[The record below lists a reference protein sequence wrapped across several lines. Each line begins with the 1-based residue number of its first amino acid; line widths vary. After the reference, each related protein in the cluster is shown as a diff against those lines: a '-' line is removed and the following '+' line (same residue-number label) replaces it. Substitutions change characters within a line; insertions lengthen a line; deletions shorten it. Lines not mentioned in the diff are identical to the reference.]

1 MTQESDAACQPFRGP
16 LRYFFVVT
24 FIRRT
29 SPLLALISC
38 LAACGSGEQGN
49 PIRTAFAEEASS
61 PTDSLAFGFRFPSAS
76 GPGVRLYTF
85 PNMEELDWRFDIPD
99 LATLEII
106 GFAAEE
112 RHVYL
117 RTRDSGLVALD
128 LESGLDN
135 RVDSAVVAAAIGP
148 TGTPHLVGADSGLGT
163 VVDRHTQRWD
173 HSLAE
178 VPERI
183 WATSRGLLLTLV
195 STDRGRRLDLL
206 GRAGQVASMEIP
218 AGLLAVTRW
227 GDLGVVAADSGLVG
241 FRTAPDGIHD
251 AGFRRLA
258 YPVTSVTFSAA
269 GHHLFVATANL
280 ELLVV
285 NRFFLDGDGDEG
297 ILQRYPI
304 TLPIRAMR
312 TGPRGRWLLLKPE
325 GSDSL
330 WIAEAAELTTVVTVA
345 GSWEADLPT
354 IAGDGTVLVR
364 QGDDVVAIDPETGA
378 RVGRV
383 EDAAGDRWLA
393 LSWTARRPTL
403 QLAQETEADPVEVP
417 EGEDIYQYFAQ
428 LSSTS
433 NEAWALA
440 RRDELR
446 GAQLNA
452 QVIYPDEY
460 YYGYRVVLGPYATRE
475 DAHDM
480 GRRLGQPYFVVR
492 LQDTTATNR

>member
-1 MTQESDAACQPFRGP
+1 
-16 LRYFFVVT
+16 VVT

-297 ILQRYPI
+297 ILQRYP
-304 TLPIRAMR
+304 
-312 TGPRGRWLLLKPE
+312 
-325 GSDSL
+325 
-330 WIAEAAELTTVVTVA
+330 AELTTVVTVA